1 MNSIYELNWPE
12 SFTRKKPV
20 AFEEVSVL
28 KNLPTPKSK
37 TEKYL
42 QITVDVLCDNFVLL
56 VLLKNTSTAENT
68 NESMRDSTKLNAT
81 HPLPK
86 KPYLLICTT
95 TDFFFSRVVEWNSII
110 LFLLP
115 ISKGQYTKSCHVC
128 VCTLRFYPCSAI
140 AI

>member
-1 MNSIYELNWPE
+1 MNWIDRNHLRE
-12 SFTRKKPV
+12 KKLLPI
-20 AFEEVSVL
+20 EEVSVL

-95 TDFFFSRVVEWNSII
+95 TGFFFFSRVVEWNSII